1 MSEVRTADT
10 AAIVQEVTA
19 LLARS
24 EVAQAVDLARKALD
38 SGAEAPLLLNLRA
51 YWLESQNRTRDALT
65 DLTRARAIAPGDPM
79 VLNALGLCLAKLGK
93 LDEAGEAFQQC
104 VALAPEFAPG
114 HFNCGWSL
122 EELGEFDRARDAFE
136 AAARIDS
143 RSPDPLGRLAALAAR
158 RGQWDAVRDYAE
170 RTFALAP
177 DHAAASI
184 ALAGAD
190 MAAKS
195 YGAAKKRLGQLVD
208 STRISPQDRATAIG
222 LLGDVL
228 DAQGQYRDA
237 FAAYSGSNAL
247 FKSIFTERL
256 AAQAQMPMGEYI
268 EWLSAA
274 FDRSGPWSK
283 SAVTGLSASEG
294 PSRHIFLLGFPRSGT
309 TLLEEVLACHPGV
322 ATTGEKDALDDIV
335 IDALAIPSHLEQL
348 RTLSNREASRY
359 RARYWASLRKFG
371 VPVEGRIL
379 IDKQPFNTVRLPL
392 IAKLFPDARIVFC
405 LRDPRDVVLSCF
417 RRRFSVNG
425 ANVEF
430 LDLERTAGLYDA
442 VMRLAIAFRE
452 KLQIRVHET
461 KNEDLVDNFES
472 EMRALCEFTGIEWVE
487 EFRDFAHRSSAR
499 QVVTPSAVQIQRGLG
514 REGIGHWRN
523 YEMDMAPVL
532 PLMNAWAEKFGYG

>member
-1 MSEVRTADT
+1 MSEARTADT

-24 EVAQAVDLARKALD
+24 EVVQAVDLARKALD

-51 YWLESQNRTRDALT
+51 YWLEGEKRPRDALT
-65 DLTRARAIAPGDPM
+65 DLKRARVLAPDDPM
-79 VLNALGLCLAKLGK
+79 VLNALGLCLAKLGR
-93 LDEAGEAFQQC
+93 LDQASEAFQQC

-114 HFNCGWSL
+114 HFNCGWSF
-122 EELGEFDRARDAFE
+122 EELGEFDAARDAFE

-143 RSPDPLGRLAALAAR
+143 RSPVPAGRLAALAAR
-158 RGQWDAVRDYAE
+158 RGHWDAVRGYAE
-170 RTFALAP
+170 RAFALEA
-177 DHAAASI
+177 DHAAAVI

-190 MAAKS
+190 LAAKS
-195 YGAAKKRLGQLVD
+195 YGEAKRRLGQLID
-208 STRISPQDRATAIG
+208 STIISPQDRATAVG

-228 DAQGQYRDA
+228 DAQAQYRDA
-237 FAAYSGSNAL
+237 FAAYSGSNKL
-247 FKSIFTERL
+247 FKTIFAERL
-256 AAQAQMPMGEYI
+256 AAQSQMPMGEYI
-268 EWLSAA
+268 EWLSTA
-274 FDRSGPWSK
+274 FARSGPWSK
-283 SAVTGLSASEG
+283 SGRTEPAAGEG

-309 TLLEEVLACHPGV
+309 TLLEEVLACHPDV
-322 ATTGEKDALDDIV
+322 STTGEKDALDDIV
-335 IDALAIPSHLEQL
+335 LDALAVPSHLEQL
-348 RTLSNREASRY
+348 RTLGDREASRY
-359 RARYWASLRKFG
+359 RARYWTSLQKFG

-392 IAKLFPDARIVFC
+392 IARLFPDAKIIFC

-430 LDLERTAGLYDA
+430 LDLERAAGLYDA
-442 VMRLAIAFRE
+442 VMRLAASFRE
-452 KLQIRVHET
+452 KLPIQVHEI

-472 EMRALCEFTGIEWVE
+472 EMRALCAFVGIEWME
-487 EFRDFAHRSSAR
+487 EFRDFAQRSSAR

-523 YEMDMAPVL
+523 YAMDMTPIL
-532 PLMNAWAEKFGYG
+532 PLMNAWAEKLGYE